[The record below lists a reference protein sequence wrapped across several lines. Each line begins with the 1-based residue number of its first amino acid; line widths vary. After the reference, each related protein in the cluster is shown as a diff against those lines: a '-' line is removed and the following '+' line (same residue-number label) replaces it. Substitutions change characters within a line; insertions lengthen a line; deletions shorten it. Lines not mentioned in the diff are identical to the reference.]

1 VTRGALQVLDD
12 AMRAYGSPAEL
23 RAALGA
29 SGARRFRASMWPP
42 AGCAADALQ
51 HCLRLYP
58 HLNDTGGFFVAV
70 LRKTH
75 PWPPAPAPRPQRPLA
90 APRGR
95 PRAQSWRLLP
105 DEALAA
111 ALRPWHVRDMRGRVA
126 LLAASPTPRRCSSAR
141 GARPGGARRRVARR
155 AQRSGPL
162 QSPRRVPG
170 CAGAGAESSL
180 TGCVRARGTTR

>member
-1 VTRGALQVLDD
+1 LTRGALALQVLDD

-29 SGARRFRASMWPP
+29 AAARRFRASMWPP
-42 AGCAADALQ
+42 AGRAADALQ

-70 LRKTH
+70 LRKTR

-111 ALRPWHVRDMRGRVA
+111 ALRPWHLGDTRGRVA
-126 LLAASPTPRRCSSAR
+126 LVAASPTPRRFRAAR
-141 GARPGGARRRVARR
+141 GARRRVARR
-155 AQRSGPL
+155 PLRRPLRCARRGPL
-162 QSPRRVPG
+162 RGRG
-170 CAGAGAESSL
+170 RAEPA
-180 TGCVRARGTTR
+180 ARGRVGG